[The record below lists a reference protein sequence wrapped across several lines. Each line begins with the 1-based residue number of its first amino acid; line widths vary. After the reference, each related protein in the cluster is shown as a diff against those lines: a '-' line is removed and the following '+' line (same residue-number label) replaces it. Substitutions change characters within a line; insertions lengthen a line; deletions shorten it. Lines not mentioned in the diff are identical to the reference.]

1 MGTNTD
7 KLTRERVTAI
17 AAALR
22 QLPEREAGTRTVS
35 KQETVKLLSK
45 EIKALRQRGYSLRDI
60 AEILSGQGVSFTPAT
75 LSNFLWRAGRS
86 KKAKHE
92 PAVPKEAK
100 GDTPPARPAPH
111 PSKATFTVR
120 PDTPDI

>member
-22 QLPEREAGTRTVS
+22 QLPEREAGARAVS

-60 AEILSGQGVSFTPAT
+60 AEILSNQGVSFTPAT
-75 LSNFLWRAGRS
+75 LSNFLWRAGQT
-86 KKAKHE
+86 KK
-92 PAVPKEAK
+92 PKRERVAAQPVK
-100 GDTPPARPAPH
+100 RDTPPARPAPN
-111 PSKATFTVR
+111 PAKATFTVR

>member
-1 MGTNTD
+1 MGTITGR
-7 KLTRERVTAI
+7 LTREQVDAI
-17 AAALR
+17 AAALH
-22 QLPEREAGTRTVS
+22 QLPEREAGARAVS

-60 AEILSGQGVSFTPAT
+60 AEILSNQGVSFTPAT

-92 PAVPKEAK
+92 PAAPKQAK
-100 GDTPPARPAPH
+100 RATPPARPAANPA
-111 PSKATFTVR
+111 KATFTVR

>member
-1 MGTNTD
+1 MGTITD
-7 KLTRERVTAI
+7 KLTRERVDAI

-22 QLPEREAGTRTVS
+22 QLPEREAGGRAVS

-60 AEILSGQGVSFTPAT
+60 AEILSNQGVSFTPAT
-75 LSNFLWRAGRS
+75 LSNFLWRAGLS

-92 PAVPKEAK
+92 AAAPQQARR
-100 GDTPPARPAPH
+100 DTPPARPAPN
-111 PSKATFTVR
+111 PAKATFTIR